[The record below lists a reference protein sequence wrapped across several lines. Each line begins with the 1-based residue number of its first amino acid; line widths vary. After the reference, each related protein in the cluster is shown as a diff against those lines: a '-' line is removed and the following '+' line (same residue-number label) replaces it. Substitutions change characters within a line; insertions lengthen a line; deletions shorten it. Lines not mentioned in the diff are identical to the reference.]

1 MTAPHEAAVRPAV
14 AERASDQS
22 QASDAEAMRHVQG
35 RDEISIDA
43 PIERVWELVADSR
56 LLPKWGPPVKG
67 VELVDQ
73 FDRPEGLGSRRRVDA
88 KFGDRQGHY
97 LERRI
102 AHDPPR
108 RMAFLIEAET
118 FGLFRMLDA
127 VGSVIDLE
135 PDGPDRTRVTW
146 TFFHRPHGLVGHVM
160 NRIVIRRQQRR
171 NRLAALASLQ
181 RYAESGQERPTP

>member
-1 MTAPHEAAVRPAV
+1 
-14 AERASDQS
+14 
-22 QASDAEAMRHVQG
+22 MRRVQG